1 MIFGGRSGKM
11 DAKKQ
16 EIRRALSGRLAYA
29 ENGFSVVLKPGMS
42 FSGIGD
48 GVDSLALLGMSN
60 RTIRYKTEMS
70 RDDMMVEVYRA
81 MQGMG
86 RVLALK
92 EQPESIGVF
101 CRYILVHPVVLVFGF
116 ENDQPVLQAFT
127 ARSLTAFL
135 ALRRGVKSFEKNM
148 PSGVLNRMG
157 KSEQKQWEK
166 TVAQEAKEAAKRA
179 KEEKKAEKKAKKE
192 KAKLETA
199 QKNASQEGSAP
210 EHGATA
216 QEQEIKPPESETAGN
231 DHAPEAEQT

>member
-1 MIFGGRSGKM
+1 MLRGRNAKM

-29 ENGFSVVLKPGMS
+29 ENGFSVVRKPGMS
-42 FSGIGD
+42 FAGISD
-48 GVDSLALLGMSN
+48 GADSLALLGMSN

-70 RDDMMVEVYRA
+70 HDDMMVEVYRA

-86 RVLALK
+86 RVLALE
-92 EQPESIGVF
+92 EQPESLGVF

-116 ENDQPVLQAFT
+116 ENDQPVLRAFT

-148 PSGVLNRMG
+148 PSGALNRMG
-157 KSEQKQWEK
+157 KTEQKEWEK
-166 TVAQEAKEAAKRA
+166 TAAQEAKEAAKRA

-192 KAKLETA
+192 KAKSEAA
-199 QKNASQEGSAP
+199 QKNATQEEPAP
-210 EHGATA
+210 EQGTTA
-216 QEQEIKPPESETAGN
+216 QEPEPKPPEPEATGD
-231 DHAPEAEQT
+231 DHAPETEQT